1 MKCSKVRTRYHV
13 KLSLFTVLILFFFS
27 PFSNMLSLLPLLQHW
42 NIETWSLSPQ
52 QKYKFWSCLVVYWT
66 TPTLTRLSTRFSLM
80 LLLTKF
86 VGNMAGYLHLLVRRK
101 YSLFPLCVLLPAPWL
116 FSKEKATKQGEKGQ
130 GSQKGWGSCYGC
142 CCQQVGWKEA
152 VISSSKTFFFIYIY
166 TFWCIFLQNK
176 NHFHRLRPPIV
187 LGTSHVFSS
196 KCNAM
201 WWSSSFMMITLIV
214 VEVRYTIVMRTS
226 L

>member
-27 PFSNMLSLLPLLQHW
+27 AFPNMLSLLPLLQHW

-66 TPTLTRLSTRFSLM
+66 TPTLTRLSTRFSLL

-152 VISSSKTFFFIYIY
+152 VISSSKTFFLYTYIL
-166 TFWCIFLQNK
+166 F
-176 NHFHRLRPPIV
+176 
-187 LGTSHVFSS
+187 GVFFA
-196 KCNAM
+196 K
-201 WWSSSFMMITLIV
+201 
-214 VEVRYTIVMRTS
+214 
-226 L
+226 